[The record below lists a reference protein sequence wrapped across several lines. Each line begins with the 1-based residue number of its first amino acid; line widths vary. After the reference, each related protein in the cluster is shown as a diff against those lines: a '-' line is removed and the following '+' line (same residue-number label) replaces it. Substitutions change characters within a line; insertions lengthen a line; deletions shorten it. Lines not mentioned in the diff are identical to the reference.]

1 MNIPIGTY
9 GDPLSLEKELV
20 IDSFNHTF
28 VDGVSGVGK
37 STLLEDVAIQIIRA
51 GKPLLYI
58 DPHGTSARRILGYIP
73 KRYGERVVYI
83 NPLAKKVP
91 GISVF
96 CGKPKEEKE
105 LDIASLSSILK
116 STAGDAWGFET
127 ANVIDGAAT
136 AAVESMEHPTMAH
149 VYLFIVRK
157 LIRERMIKAADN
169 PLLTDFALEYDEG
182 LRASERMSKFAPSI
196 NKLKPFVRPIIR
208 TIFNQTANLPLID
221 LMNDAIVIVD
231 LDKAKIGDMNA
242 ALIGSAILNHIGIYA
257 FRRPANHREDFTI
270 MVDEFQN
277 FSHGINWTTFF
288 AELRKFGIR
297 CWLATQ
303 SVTQVPE
310 QWMDSILGNVNNL
323 ICFAVG
329 DKDAERIAAA
339 YGDATLADRLIWLDD
354 REFYAKVKI
363 GRQRHLFQHVRAF
376 APLQRQGDE
385 SQYRDVLK
393 TSRMRWGKNRKDVD
407 AGILKLLKQGL
418 KDEPSGARRAA

>member
-1 MNIPIGTY
+1 
-9 GDPLSLEKELV
+9 
-20 IDSFNHTF
+20 
-28 VDGVSGVGK
+28 
-37 STLLEDVAIQIIRA
+37 
-51 GKPLLYI
+51 
-58 DPHGTSARRILGYIP
+58 
-73 KRYGERVVYI
+73 
-83 NPLAKKVP
+83 
-91 GISVF
+91 
-96 CGKPKEEKE
+96 
-105 LDIASLSSILK
+105 
-116 STAGDAWGFET
+116 
-127 ANVIDGAAT
+127 
-136 AAVESMEHPTMAH
+136 MEHPTMAH

-157 LIRERMIKAADN
+157 LVRERMIRAADN

-231 LDKAKIGDMNA
+231 LDKGKIGDMNA

-257 FRRPANHREDFTI
+257 FRRPAHHREDFTI

-329 DKDAERIAAA
+329 DRDAERIAAA
-339 YGDATLADRLIWLDD
+339 YGDPTLSPGLIWLDD
-354 REFYAKVKI
+354 HEFYAKVKI
-363 GRQRHLFQHVRAF
+363 DRRRNLFEHVRAL
-376 APLQRQGDE
+376 APIPRQGDE
-385 SQYRDVLK
+385 SKYRDVLK

-407 AGILKLLKQGL
+407 AGILKLLRNGL
-418 KDEPSGARRAA
+418 KEET